1 MKVLANFE
9 DNHKIPSN
17 SSLDDLLDGGF
28 EKGTIT
34 QIYGSPSSGKSNVA
48 LALAVNVAKNN
59 RKVIYIDT
67 EGGISIDRIKQISGP
82 YFSNVANNIIV
93 LEPTNFLE
101 QTENL
106 RSINVWLR
114 KHHEDVDL
122 IILDSAVALY
132 RVDDMKSYKLS
143 KELRKQIQSL
153 SNTARNHDIV
163 GRKDTLRIP
172 SFYGKAGHGP
182 VSRDDPHRLRM
193 QQDFHAVFPQH
204 PLHGRNHVRR
214 VVRHG
219 EDTSAPLRFGRK
231 PPPLKAGDDIVGSQP
246 VSGAVQKPRI
256 GQHMRQKFF
265 RRTVIRKITSSFS
278 GNKQFLAQF
287 FIVLCDC
294 HPVAQLRCISRAEHT
309 GGAAASNHN
318 FTQVSSL
325 SLSYQMISF
334 I

>member
-9 DNHKIPSN
+9 DNNKIPSN

-67 EGGISIDRIKQISGP
+67 EGGKSIDRIKQISGP

-106 RSINVWLR
+106 SSINVWLR

-153 SNTARNHDIV
+153 SNTARNHDIAVIITNQIYNSFDDEGNSEVKPV
-163 GRKDTLRIP
+163 GGDILEYISKVIIQLERGDETNQRIATLKRHRSIP
-172 SFYGKAGHGP
+172 E
-182 VSRDDPHRLRM
+182 
-193 QQDFHAVFPQH
+193 
-204 PLHGRNHVRR
+204 GRQV
-214 VVRHG
+214 
-219 EDTSAPLRFGRK
+219 TF
-231 PPPLKAGDDIVGSQP
+231 
-246 VSGAVQKPRI
+246 
-256 GQHMRQKFF
+256 
-265 RRTVIRKITSSFS
+265 TITSD
-278 GNKQFLAQF
+278 G
-287 FIVLCDC
+287 IV
-294 HPVAQLRCISRAEHT
+294 
-309 GGAAASNHN
+309 
-318 FTQVSSL
+318 
-325 SLSYQMISF
+325 
-334 I
+334 